1 MDQSNKPIKR
11 SKELVP
17 LSKEHHEGLLFGWKI
32 RQGLANGTDKATISR
47 FIQWFWEADLQ
58 EHFRKEE
65 QVFAP
70 HLPQDNEWV
79 QQMFSEHEEIEAL
92 IHVNAMI
99 PDEDIM
105 NQLADSITNHI
116 RFEERV
122 LFRYAEQQIPLPEL
136 EEIYQQLIQTK
147 EKSSWTEEFWVRKK
161 ES

>member
-1 MDQSNKPIKR
+1 MDQPIKPIKR
-11 SKELVP
+11 SKELVS

-32 RQGLANGTDKATISR
+32 RQGLANGTDKGTIAR

-65 QVFAP
+65 QVLAP
-70 HLPQDNEWV
+70 HLPHDNEWV

-99 PDEDIM
+99 PDEDIFA
-105 NQLADSITNHI
+105 QLADNITNHI

-122 LFRYAEQQIPLPEL
+122 LFPYAEQVIPANEL
-136 EEIYQQLIQTK
+136 EEISRQLSQTK
-147 EKSSWTEEFWVRKK
+147 EKSTWKEEFWVKK
-161 ES
+161 KD